1 MTTGSY
7 VSDTVGRKSCSSCS
21 IKQELIHPGT
31 IWRRVESGVRL
42 TRGIAVRKRA
52 NGTTGTFSYE
62 RGWYSASLTTSPRR
76 ESCQFRSDPRVRVP
90 ETPAPRSR
98 PPSRRIPPV
107 SARLDYAWIYEMLF
121 YGYFLRAVRNSRA
134 TQSQTG
140 SSSSK
145 YERRVKTVSFELS
158 TSIPKPRFLILG
170 SSSSLKKL

>member
-1 MTTGSY
+1 MTTSSY

-21 IKQELIHPGT
+21 IKQELIHPAT

-98 PPSRRIPPV
+98 PPSRRPSLPSRLV
-107 SARLDYAWIYEMLF
+107 SITPEFMKCSFMAIFFEPYEIL
-121 YGYFLRAVRNSRA
+121 VPRNRKLGL
-134 TQSQTG
+134 QVQ
-140 SSSSK
+140 
-145 YERRVKTVSFELS
+145 S
-158 TSIPKPRFLILG
+158 TSDASRPCPSSYRLRFQ
-170 SSSSLKKL
+170 SLDF